1 MIRLLSKIFIKN
13 PDDTSSPEV
22 RQAYGML
29 CGIVGICLNIL
40 LFTGKFLAGTITRSV
55 SITADAVN
63 NLSDAAS
70 SVVILIGF
78 KMAGA
83 EPDPGHP
90 FGHGRIEY
98 ISGLIVSGAILIMAY
113 ELVKSSVEKI
123 IHPEKVEY
131 NTLALVILIISIAVK
146 LYMCFYN
153 RSIGKKL
160 DSSAMRATAT
170 DSFSDSIATFV
181 VLIAA
186 IVEKTTNLQIDGY
199 CGVLVG
205 VFIFIAGITAARD
218 TLNPLLGQPPEPE
231 FVEKIKSLVTAHPE
245 VLGIHDLIVHDYGP
259 GRQMISL
266 HAEVPAEGDILALHD
281 AIDNIE
287 HELKRELRCDAVIH
301 MDPVVTMDEQ
311 VQLLKEKTASLIH
324 AIDPKISMH
333 DFRVVAGPTH
343 VNLIFDVLVPFKYR
357 LTDNQLEEI
366 IRERIKAE
374 LGDEYFCAINVDKG
388 YAGEQDLQE

>member
-1 MIRLLSKIFIKN
+1 MVGLLAKIFIKHSE
-13 PDDTSSPEV
+13 DTSSPQV

-29 CGIVGICLNIL
+29 CGLVGICLNIF
-40 LFTGKFLAGTITRSV
+40 LFCGKFLAGTISRSV
-55 SITADAVN
+55 SITADAIN

-70 SVVILIGF
+70 SAVMLFGF

-123 IHPEKVEY
+123 INPERVEY
-131 NTLALVILIISIAVK
+131 STLTLIILVVSIAVK

-153 RSIGKKL
+153 RSIGKKV
-160 DSSAMRATAT
+160 DSSAMLATAT

-186 IVEKTTNLQIDGY
+186 IVEKLSNLQIDGY

-218 TLNPLLGQPPEPE
+218 TLNPLLGQPPAPE
-231 FVEKIKSLVTAHPE
+231 FVEQIKTLVMAHPE

-266 HAEVPAEGDILALHD
+266 HAEVPAEGDILKLHD

-311 VQLLKEKTASLIH
+311 VQLLKEKTTSLIH
-324 AIDPKISMH
+324 AVDPKISMH

-343 VNLIFDVLVPFKYR
+343 VNLIFDVLVPFQYH
-357 LTDNQLEEI
+357 LTDKQVEEK
-366 IRERIKAE
+366 IKE
-374 LGDEYFCAINVDKG
+374 TVKKEMGEEYFCAINVDKG
-388 YAGEQDLQE
+388 YVGEQE

>member
-1 MIRLLSKIFIKN
+1 MVRLLAKLFIKN
-13 PDDTSSPEV
+13 PEDTSSPEV

-29 CGIVGICLNIL
+29 CGMVGICLNVF
-40 LFTGKFLAGTITRSV
+40 LFAGKFLAGTISRSV
-55 SITADAVN
+55 SITADAFN

-70 SVVILIGF
+70 SVVMLIGF

-98 ISGLIVSGAILIMAY
+98 ISGLIVSGVILIMAY
-113 ELVKSSVEKI
+113 ELIKSSVEKI
-123 IHPEKVEY
+123 INPEEVEY
-131 NTLALVILIISIAVK
+131 SALALVVLIISIAIK

-153 RSIGKKL
+153 RSIGKQV

-181 VLIAA
+181 VLVAA
-186 IVEKTTNLQIDGY
+186 IVERLTNLQIDGY

-205 VFIFIAGITAARD
+205 IFIFIAGISAARD

-231 FVEKIKSLVTAHPE
+231 FVEKIKTLVMAHSE

-266 HAEVPAEGDILALHD
+266 HAEVQAEGDILKLHD

-311 VQLLKEKTASLIH
+311 VQLLKEKTISLVH

-343 VNLIFDVLVPFKYR
+343 VNLIFDVLVPFQYH
-357 LTDNQLEEI
+357 LTDKQLTEKIKEAV
-366 IRERIKAE
+366 KAE
-374 LGDEYFCAINVDKG
+374 LGEEYFCAINVDKG
-388 YAGEQDLQE
+388 YAGEQGLME

>member
-1 MIRLLSKIFIKN
+1 MVRLLAKLFIKN
-13 PDDTSSPEV
+13 SEDTTSPRV

-29 CGIVGICLNIL
+29 CGLAGICLNIL
-40 LFTGKFLAGTITRSV
+40 LFSGKLLAGTISRSV
-55 SITADAVN
+55 SITADAFN

-113 ELVKSSVEKI
+113 ELVQSSVEKI
-123 IHPEKVEY
+123 IHPEEVEY
-131 NTLALVILIISIAVK
+131 SALTLIILVISIAVK

-153 RSIGKKL
+153 RSISKKV
-160 DSSAMRATAT
+160 DSAAMRATAT
-170 DSFSDSIATFV
+170 DSLSDSIATFV

-186 IVEKTTNLQIDGY
+186 IVEKLTDLQIDGY

-266 HAEVPAEGDILALHD
+266 HAEVPAEGDILKLHD
-281 AIDNIE
+281 TIDNIE

-311 VQLLKEKTASLIH
+311 VQLMKEKTTSIIH

-343 VNLIFDVLVPFKYR
+343 VNLIFDVLVPFRYQ
-357 LTDNQLEEI
+357 LTDKQLEEKI
-366 IRERIKAE
+366 KETVKAE
-374 LGDEYFCAINVDKG
+374 LGEEYFCAINVDKG
-388 YAGEQDLQE
+388 YAGEQG

>member
-1 MIRLLSKIFIKN
+1 MVRLLAKLVIKN
-13 PDDTSSPEV
+13 SEDISAPEV

-29 CGIVGICLNIL
+29 CGIVGVCLNIL
-40 LFTGKFLAGTITRSV
+40 LFVGKFLAGTLSRSV
-55 SITADAVN
+55 SITADAFN

-70 SVVILIGF
+70 SVVMLIGF

-98 ISGLIVSGAILIMAY
+98 ISGLIVSGAILIMAF

-123 IHPEKVEY
+123 INPEEVEY
-131 NTLALVILIISIAVK
+131 STLALVILVISIAVK

-153 RSIGKKL
+153 RSIGKKV
-160 DSSAMRATAT
+160 DSAAMRATAT
-170 DSFSDSIATFV
+170 DSLSDSIATCV

-186 IVEKTTNLQIDGY
+186 IIGKLTDLQIDGY

-205 VFIFIAGITAARD
+205 IFIFIAGITAARD

-231 FVEKIKSLVTAHPE
+231 FVGKIKSLVMAHPE
-245 VLGIHDLIVHDYGP
+245 VLGIHDMIVHDYGP
-259 GRQMISL
+259 GRQMVSL
-266 HAEVPAEGDILALHD
+266 HAEVPAEGDILKLHD

-301 MDPVVTMDEQ
+301 MDPVVTMDEH
-311 VQLLKEKTASLIH
+311 VQALKEKTVSLVH
-324 AIDPKISMH
+324 AIDSKIGIH

-343 VNLIFDVLVPFKYR
+343 VNLIFDVLVPFKYPMS
-357 LTDNQLEEI
+357 DQQLEKAIQEKV
-366 IRERIKAE
+366 REG
-374 LGDEYFCAINVDKG
+374 LGETYFCVINVDKG
-388 YAGEQDLQE
+388 YVGS